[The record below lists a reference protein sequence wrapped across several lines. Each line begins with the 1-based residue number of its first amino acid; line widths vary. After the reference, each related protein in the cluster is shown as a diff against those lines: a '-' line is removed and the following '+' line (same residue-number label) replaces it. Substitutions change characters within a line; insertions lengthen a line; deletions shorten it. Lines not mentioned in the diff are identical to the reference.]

1 MSNLVAARSLLPDH
15 GHHHGP
21 GADHTHDGP
30 GHAVAPTEPS
40 RAVVI
45 AVDEDHGALV
55 LSSSA
60 ERAGLEV
67 QIHPVSNSSKRTH
80 VWVLPREGRE
90 GVVYAAIF
98 PRLATDDYSVLA
110 PDGSVALTIPVLANR
125 VTHAEWA

>member
-1 MSNLVAARSLLPDH
+1 MSNLVAARSLPPDH

-30 GHAVAPTEPS
+30 GHAVAPAEPS

-110 PDGSVALTIPVLANR
+110 IDGSVALAIPVLANR

>member
-1 MSNLVAARSLLPDH
+1 MSNLAAARSLPPDH
-15 GHHHGP
+15 GHLHGP

-110 PDGSVALTIPVLANR
+110 IDGSVALAIPVLANR

>member
-1 MSNLVAARSLLPDH
+1 MSNLVAARSLPPDH

-21 GADHTHDGP
+21 EADHTHDGP

-98 PRLATDDYSVLA
+98 PRWATDDYSVLA
-110 PDGSVALTIPVLANR
+110 IDGSVALAIPVLANR

>member
-1 MSNLVAARSLLPDH
+1 MSSFVVARESLSDH
-15 GHHHGP
+15 GHDHGP
-21 GADHTHDGP
+21 GADHTHVRST
-30 GHAVAPTEPS
+30 HVTAPTEPS

-45 AVDEDHGALV
+45 AVDEEHGALV

-60 ERAGLEV
+60 ERAGVEV
-67 QIHPVSNSSKRTH
+67 QIHPLLDPSKRTH

-98 PRLATDDYSVLA
+98 PRLAADDYSVLA
-110 PDGSVALTIPVLANR
+110 IDGSVALEIPVPPNR